1 MYVWLYAFLC
11 EDIYD
16 SIIHC
21 GKNLEANLMSI
32 SDGIVE

>member
-1 MYVWLYAFLC
+1 MYVRLCVFLC
-11 EDIYD
+11 EAIYD
-16 SIIHC
+16 SIIHY